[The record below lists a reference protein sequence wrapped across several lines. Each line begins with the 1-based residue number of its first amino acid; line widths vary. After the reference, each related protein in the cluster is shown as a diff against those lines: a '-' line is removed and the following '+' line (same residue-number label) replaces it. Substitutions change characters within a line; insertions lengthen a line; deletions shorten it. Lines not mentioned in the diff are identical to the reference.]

1 MAMTQEHELEALREQ
16 IRDHDRKYYVDATPE
31 ISDLEYDR
39 LVQRLKQWEAEHPE
53 WVTPDSPTQRIGDRP
68 VSHLL
73 QVEHRV
79 PMLSID
85 NTYSIDELREFGRRT
100 EKLLAGE
107 SAEWVVELKVDGVA
121 VAIVYEHGRLVR
133 ALTRGNGVVGDDITH
148 NIRTVSDVPLRLS
161 GRNPPPVLEVR
172 GEVYMTNSD
181 LVVLNENQRAKGE
194 PPFANTRNVTAGS
207 VRMLDPRICAA
218 RRLRVFCHGVG
229 YCQGL
234 RSQSHAEF
242 LREIAEYGL
251 PPTPLVQRFTTFED
265 AISHCQQVVEHL
277 HELDFEVDGLVL
289 KIDRF
294 DQRQRLGTT
303 AKCPRW
309 VVAYKWEKY
318 EASTRLLRIIVSVGK
333 SGVVTPAAELEPVQL
348 AGTTVSRASLHN
360 ADEIQRKDIRE
371 GDVVIV
377 EKAGKII
384 PHIVRVERHER
395 KQDLPPW
402 VFPTGCPECGTSL
415 VKDEGGV
422 YIRCPSLSCP
432 AQIKERLRY
441 FASRNCMDIEG
452 LGDKLVDQLVD
463 RNLVHGFA
471 DLYRLTAGQ
480 LIPLERMG
488 KKSSEKL
495 IEGIRVSKD
504 RGLARLLNALSI
516 RHVGGR
522 VASVLA
528 EHFGSMAQLQAARIE
543 QLSEIHEIGEVIAR
557 SVYHFLHGEHGRQA
571 IQDLQAVGVAMESA
585 GRETPDGEQSLGGKT
600 LVVTGTLSRYT
611 RDEIHAL
618 IQRHGGRAASS
629 VSKKTDYVIAGE
641 NAGSKLDKARQ
652 LGVPVISEDDFRQ
665 LVASREG

>member
-1 MAMTQEHELEALREQ
+1 MVSAVEQELAELREQ
-16 IRDHDRKYYVDATPE
+16 IRSHDRRYYIEASPE
-31 ISDLEYDR
+31 ISDLQYDR
-39 LVQRLKQWEAEHPE
+39 LMQRLRQLETDHPQ
-53 WVTPDSPTQRIGDRP
+53 WVTADSPTQRIGDRP
-68 VSHLL
+68 VSHLV
-73 QVEHRV
+73 QVQHRV
-79 PMLSID
+79 AMLSID
-85 NTYSIDELREFGRRT
+85 NTYSIDELRDYARRT

-121 VAIVYEHGRLVR
+121 VAIVYEQGRLVR
-133 ALTRGNGVVGDDITH
+133 ALTRGNGIVGDDITH
-148 NIRTVSDVPLRLS
+148 NIRTIPDVPLRLS
-161 GRNPPPVLEVR
+161 GRNVPAVLEVR

-181 LVVLNENQRAKGE
+181 LVTLNENQRAKGE
-194 PPFANTRNVTAGS
+194 APFANTRNVTAGS
-207 VRMLDPRICAA
+207 IRMLDPRICAS

-229 YCQGL
+229 YCEGI
-234 RSQSHAEF
+234 RSTTHSDF
-242 LREIAEYGL
+242 LREIADYGL
-251 PPTPLVQRFTTFED
+251 PPTPLVQRFENFEGAVD
-265 AISHCQQVVEHL
+265 HCQQVVEHL

-303 AKCPRW
+303 AKSPRW

-318 EASTRLLRIIVSVGK
+318 EASTRLLRIVVSVGK
-333 SGVVTPAAELEPVQL
+333 SGVVTPTAELQPVQL

-395 KQDLPPW
+395 KQDLPIW
-402 VFPTGCPECGTSL
+402 LFPTHCPQCETTL

-422 YIRCPSLSCP
+422 YIRCPSPTCP

-463 RNLVHGFA
+463 RKLVQDFA
-471 DLYRLTAGQ
+471 DLYRLTDQQ

-488 KKSSEKL
+488 KKSAEKL
-495 IEGIRVSKD
+495 IQGIQASKQ
-504 RGLARLLNALSI
+504 RGLARVLNALSI
-516 RHVGGR
+516 RHVGAR

-528 EHFGSMAQLQAARIE
+528 EHFPSIEQLQAATIE
-543 QLSEIHEIGEVIAR
+543 QLAEIHEIGDTIAR
-557 SVYHFLHGEHGRQA
+557 SVYEFFHGQHGQQA
-571 IQDLQAVGVAMESA
+571 IEQLQAAGVVM
-585 GRETPDGEQSLGGKT
+585 QSSVQEEPSGSQTLAGKT

-618 IQRHGGRAASS
+618 IQQHGGRAAAS
-629 VSKKTDYVIAGE
+629 VSKKTDYVVAGE
-641 NAGSKLDKARQ
+641 NAGSKLDKAQQ
-652 LGVPVISEDDFRQ
+652 LNIPVLTEDDFDR
-665 LVASREG
+665 LLANA

>member
-1 MAMTQEHELEALREQ
+1 MVSAVEQELAELREQ
-16 IRDHDRKYYVDATPE
+16 IRDHDRQYYIEASPE

-39 LVQRLKQWEAEHPE
+39 LMQRLRQLETAHPH

-68 VSHLL
+68 VSHLV
-73 QVEHRV
+73 QVQHRV
-79 PMLSID
+79 AMLSID
-85 NTYSIDELREFGRRT
+85 NTYSIDELRDYARRT

-121 VAIVYEHGRLVR
+121 VAIVYEQGRLVR
-133 ALTRGNGVVGDDITH
+133 ALTRGNGIVGDDITH
-148 NIRTVSDVPLRLS
+148 NIRTVPDVPLRLS
-161 GRNPPPVLEVR
+161 GQNLPSVLEVR

-181 LVVLNENQRAKGE
+181 LVTLNENQRAKGE
-194 PPFANTRNVTAGS
+194 APFANTRNVTAGS
-207 VRMLDPRICAA
+207 IRMLDPRICAS

-229 YCQGL
+229 YCEGI
-234 RSQSHAEF
+234 RSTTHSDF
-242 LREIAEYGL
+242 LREIADYGL
-251 PPTPLVQRFTTFED
+251 PPTPLVQQFED
-265 AISHCQQVVEHL
+265 FQGAVDHCQQVVEHL

-303 AKCPRW
+303 AKSPRW

-318 EASTRLLRIIVSVGK
+318 EASTRLLRIVVSVGK
-333 SGVVTPAAELEPVQL
+333 SGVVTPTAELQPVQL

-360 ADEIQRKDIRE
+360 ADEIRRKDIRE

-395 KQDLPPW
+395 KQDLPIW
-402 VFPTGCPECGTSL
+402 LFPTHCPQCETPL

-422 YIRCPSLSCP
+422 YIRCPSPTCP

-463 RNLVHGFA
+463 RKLVQDFA
-471 DLYRLTAGQ
+471 DLYRLTDQQ

-488 KKSSEKL
+488 KKSAEKL
-495 IEGIRVSKD
+495 IQGIQASKQ
-504 RGLARLLNALSI
+504 RGLARVLNALSI
-516 RHVGGR
+516 RHVGAR

-528 EHFGSMAQLQAARIE
+528 EHFPSIEQLQAATIE
-543 QLSEIHEIGEVIAR
+543 QLAEIHEIGDTIAR
-557 SVYHFLHGEHGRQA
+557 SVYEFFHGQHGQQA
-571 IQDLQAVGVAMESA
+571 IEQLQAAGVVM
-585 GRETPDGEQSLGGKT
+585 QSSVQEEPSGSQTLAGKT

-618 IQRHGGRAASS
+618 IQQHGGRAAAS
-629 VSKKTDYVIAGE
+629 VSKKTDYVVAGE
-641 NAGSKLDKARQ
+641 NAGSKLAKAQQ
-652 LGVPVISEDDFRQ
+652 LNVPVITEDDFDR
-665 LVASREG
+665 LLD

>member
-1 MAMTQEHELEALREQ
+1 MVSAVEQEMAELREL
-16 IRDHDRKYYVDATPE
+16 IRYHDRKYYLEAVPE

-39 LVQRLKQWEAEHPE
+39 LMQRLRELETAHPQ
-53 WVTPDSPTQRIGDRP
+53 WVTADSPTQRIGDRP
-68 VSHLL
+68 VPHLV
-73 QVEHRV
+73 QVPHRV
-79 PMLSID
+79 AMLSID
-85 NTYSIDELREFGRRT
+85 NTYSIEELRDYARRT

-121 VAIVYEHGRLVR
+121 VAIVYEQGRLVR
-133 ALTRGNGVVGDDITH
+133 ALTRGNGIVGDDITH
-148 NIRTVSDVPLRLS
+148 NIRTIPDVPLRLS
-161 GRNPPPVLEVR
+161 GRQVPSVLEVR

-181 LVVLNENQRAKGE
+181 LVTLNESQRAKGE

-207 VRMLDPRICAA
+207 VRMLDPRICAS

-229 YCQGL
+229 YCEGI
-234 RSQSHAEF
+234 RSTTHHDF
-242 LREIAEYGL
+242 LREIADYGL
-251 PPTPLVQRFTTFED
+251 PPTPLVQRFDSFEGAVD
-265 AISHCQQVVEHL
+265 HCQQVVEHL

-303 AKCPRW
+303 AKSPRW

-318 EASTRLLRIIVSVGK
+318 EASTQLLRIVVSVGK
-333 SGVVTPAAELEPVQL
+333 SGVVTPTAELQPVQL

-395 KQDLPPW
+395 KQDLPIW
-402 VFPTGCPECGTSL
+402 TFPAHCPQCETGL
-415 VKDEGGV
+415 IKDEGGV
-422 YIRCPSLSCP
+422 YIRCPNPLCP

-463 RNLVHGFA
+463 RRLVQDFA
-471 DLYRLTAGQ
+471 DLYRLTAQ
-480 LIPLERMG
+480 DLIPLERMG
-488 KKSSEKL
+488 KKSAEKL
-495 IEGIRVSKD
+495 LHGIQASKQ
-504 RGLARLLNALSI
+504 RGLARVLNALSI
-516 RHVGGR
+516 RHVGAR

-528 EHFGSMAQLQAARIE
+528 EHFPSIEQLQAAEIE
-543 QLSEIHEIGEVIAR
+543 ELARIHEIGEIIAR
-557 SVYHFLHGEHGRQA
+557 SVYEFFHSPHGQQA
-571 IQDLQAVGVAMESA
+571 IEHLRAAGVVMESS
-585 GRETPDGEQSLGGKT
+585 GQETASGSQTLAGKT

-618 IQRHGGRAASS
+618 IQQHGGRAASS
-629 VSKKTDYVIAGE
+629 VSKKTDYVVAGE
-641 NAGSKLDKARQ
+641 NAGSKMAKAQQ
-652 LGVPVISEDDFRQ
+652 LNVPVISEDDFDR
-665 LVASREG
+665 LLD

>member
-1 MAMTQEHELEALREQ
+1 MVSAVEQELAELREQ
-16 IRDHDRKYYVDATPE
+16 IRDHDRKYYIEASPE

-39 LVQRLKQWEAEHPE
+39 LMQRLRQLETAHPH

-68 VSHLL
+68 VSHLV
-73 QVEHRV
+73 QVQHRV
-79 PMLSID
+79 AMLSID
-85 NTYSIDELREFGRRT
+85 NTYSIDELRDYARRT

-121 VAIVYEHGRLVR
+121 VAIVYEQGRLVR
-133 ALTRGNGVVGDDITH
+133 ALTRGNGIVGDDITH
-148 NIRTVSDVPLRLS
+148 NIRTVPDVPLRLS
-161 GRNPPPVLEVR
+161 GQNLPSVLEVR

-181 LVVLNENQRAKGE
+181 LVTLNENQRAKGE
-194 PPFANTRNVTAGS
+194 APFANTRNVTAGS
-207 VRMLDPRICAA
+207 IRMLDPRICAS

-229 YCQGL
+229 YCEGI
-234 RSQSHAEF
+234 RSTTHSDF
-242 LREIAEYGL
+242 LREIADYGL
-251 PPTPLVQRFTTFED
+251 PPTPLVQQFED
-265 AISHCQQVVEHL
+265 FQGAVDHCQQVVEHL

-303 AKCPRW
+303 AKSPRW

-318 EASTRLLRIIVSVGK
+318 EASTRLLRIVVSVGK
-333 SGVVTPAAELEPVQL
+333 SGVVTPTAELQPVQL

-360 ADEIQRKDIRE
+360 ADEIRRKDIRE

-395 KQDLPPW
+395 KQDLPIW
-402 VFPTGCPECGTSL
+402 LFPTHCPQCETPL

-422 YIRCPSLSCP
+422 YIRCPSPTCP

-463 RNLVHGFA
+463 RKLVQDFA
-471 DLYRLTAGQ
+471 DLYRLTDQQ

-488 KKSSEKL
+488 KKSAEKL
-495 IEGIRVSKD
+495 IQGIQASKQ
-504 RGLARLLNALSI
+504 RGLARVLNALSI
-516 RHVGGR
+516 RHVGAR

-528 EHFGSMAQLQAARIE
+528 EHFPSIEQLQAATIE
-543 QLSEIHEIGEVIAR
+543 QLAEIHEIGDTIAR
-557 SVYHFLHGEHGRQA
+557 SVYEFFHGQHGQQA
-571 IQDLQAVGVAMESA
+571 IEQLQAAGVVM
-585 GRETPDGEQSLGGKT
+585 QSSVQEEPSGSQTLAGKT

-618 IQRHGGRAASS
+618 IQQHGGRAAAS
-629 VSKKTDYVIAGE
+629 VSKKTDYVVAGE
-641 NAGSKLDKARQ
+641 NAGSKLAKAQQ
-652 LGVPVISEDDFRQ
+652 LNVPVITEDDFDR
-665 LVASREG
+665 LLD

>member
-1 MAMTQEHELEALREQ
+1 MVSAVEQELAELREQ
-16 IRDHDRKYYVDATPE
+16 IRDHDRKYYIEASPE

-39 LVQRLKQWEAEHPE
+39 LMQRLRQLETAHPH

-68 VSHLL
+68 VSHLV
-73 QVEHRV
+73 QVQHRV
-79 PMLSID
+79 AMLSID
-85 NTYSIDELREFGRRT
+85 NTYSIDELRDYARRT

-121 VAIVYEHGRLVR
+121 VAIVYEQGRLVR
-133 ALTRGNGVVGDDITH
+133 ALTRGNGIVGDDITH
-148 NIRTVSDVPLRLS
+148 NIRTVPDVPLRLS
-161 GRNPPPVLEVR
+161 GQNLPSVLEVR

-181 LVVLNENQRAKGE
+181 LVTLNENQRAKGE
-194 PPFANTRNVTAGS
+194 APFANTRNVTAGS
-207 VRMLDPRICAA
+207 IRMLDPRICAS

-229 YCQGL
+229 YCEGI
-234 RSQSHAEF
+234 RSTTHSDF
-242 LREIAEYGL
+242 LREIADYGL
-251 PPTPLVQRFTTFED
+251 PPTPLVQQFENFQGAVD
-265 AISHCQQVVEHL
+265 HCQQVVEHL

-303 AKCPRW
+303 AKSPRW

-318 EASTRLLRIIVSVGK
+318 EASTRLLRIVVSVGK
-333 SGVVTPAAELEPVQL
+333 SGVVTPTAELQPVQL

-360 ADEIQRKDIRE
+360 ADEIRRKDIRE

-395 KQDLPPW
+395 KQDLPIW
-402 VFPTGCPECGTSL
+402 LFPTHCPQCETPL

-422 YIRCPSLSCP
+422 YIRCPSLICP

-463 RNLVHGFA
+463 RKLVQDFA
-471 DLYRLTAGQ
+471 DLYRLTDQQ

-488 KKSSEKL
+488 KKSAEKL
-495 IEGIRVSKD
+495 IQGIQASKQ
-504 RGLARLLNALSI
+504 RGLARVLNALSI
-516 RHVGGR
+516 RHVGAR

-528 EHFGSMAQLQAARIE
+528 EHFPSIEQLQAATIE
-543 QLSEIHEIGEVIAR
+543 QLAEIHEIGDTIAR
-557 SVYHFLHGEHGRQA
+557 SVYEFFHGQHGQQA
-571 IQDLQAVGVAMESA
+571 IEQLQAAGVVM
-585 GRETPDGEQSLGGKT
+585 QSSVQEEPSGSQTLAGKT

-618 IQRHGGRAASS
+618 IQQHGGRAAAS
-629 VSKKTDYVIAGE
+629 VSKKTDYVVAGE
-641 NAGSKLDKARQ
+641 NAGSKLAKAQQ
-652 LGVPVISEDDFRQ
+652 LNVPVITEDDFDR
-665 LVASREG
+665 LLD

>member
-1 MAMTQEHELEALREQ
+1 MVSAVEQELAELREQ
-16 IRDHDRKYYVDATPE
+16 IRYHDRKYYIEASPE

-39 LVQRLKQWEAEHPE
+39 LMQRLRQLETAHPQ

-68 VSHLL
+68 VSHLV
-73 QVEHRV
+73 QVQHRV
-79 PMLSID
+79 AMLSID
-85 NTYSIDELREFGRRT
+85 NTYSIDELRDYARRT
-100 EKLLAGE
+100 ERLLAGE

-121 VAIVYEHGRLVR
+121 VAIVYEQGRLVR
-133 ALTRGNGVVGDDITH
+133 AVTRGNGIVGDDITH
-148 NIRTVSDVPLRLS
+148 NIRTIPDVPLRLS
-161 GRNPPPVLEVR
+161 GGNLPAVLEVR

-181 LVVLNENQRAKGE
+181 LVTLNENQRAKGE
-194 PPFANTRNVTAGS
+194 APFANTRNVTAGS
-207 VRMLDPRICAA
+207 IRMLDPRICAA

-229 YCQGL
+229 YCEGI
-234 RSQSHAEF
+234 RATTHSDF
-242 LREIAEYGL
+242 LREIADYGL
-251 PPTPLVQRFTTFED
+251 PPTPLVQRFESFEQAVD
-265 AISHCQQVVEHL
+265 HCQQVVEHL

-303 AKCPRW
+303 AKSPRW

-318 EASTRLLRIIVSVGK
+318 EASTRLLRIVVSVGK
-333 SGVVTPAAELEPVQL
+333 SGVVTPTAELQPVQL

-360 ADEIQRKDIRE
+360 ADEIRRKDIRE

-402 VFPTGCPECGTSL
+402 TFPTHCPQCETPL

-422 YIRCPSLSCP
+422 YIRCPSLICP

-452 LGDKLVDQLVD
+452 LGDKLIDQLVD
-463 RNLVHGFA
+463 RKLVQDFA
-471 DLYRLTAGQ
+471 DLYQLTDQQ

-488 KKSSEKL
+488 KKSAEKL
-495 IEGIRVSKD
+495 IQGIQASKE
-504 RGLARLLNALSI
+504 RGLARVLNALSI
-516 RHVGGR
+516 RHVGAR

-528 EHFGSMAQLQAARIE
+528 EHFTSIEQLQAAGIE
-543 QLSEIHEIGEVIAR
+543 QLAQTHEIGETIAR
-557 SVYHFLHGEHGRQA
+557 SVYEFFHGQQGQQA
-571 IQDLQAVGVAMESA
+571 IEQLRAAGVVMQSSVQ
-585 GRETPDGEQSLGGKT
+585 EQPSGSQTLAGKT
-600 LVVTGTLSRYT
+600 LVVTGTLSHYT

-618 IQRHGGRAASS
+618 IQQHGGRAASS
-629 VSKKTDYVIAGE
+629 VSKKTDYVVAGE
-641 NAGSKLDKARQ
+641 NAGSKLDKAQQ
-652 LGVPVISEDDFRQ
+652 LNVPVISEDDFDQ
-665 LVASREG
+665 LLGKR

>member
-1 MAMTQEHELEALREQ
+1 MVSAVEQELAELRGQ
-16 IRDHDRKYYVDATPE
+16 IRDHDRKYYIEASPE

-39 LVQRLKQWEAEHPE
+39 LMQRLRQLETDHPQ

-68 VSHLL
+68 VSHLV
-73 QVEHRV
+73 QVPHRV
-79 PMLSID
+79 PMLSIE
-85 NTYSIDELREFGRRT
+85 NTYSIDELRDYARRA

-121 VAIVYEHGRLVR
+121 VAIVYEQGRLVR
-133 ALTRGNGVVGDDITH
+133 ALTRGNGIVGDDITH
-148 NIRTVSDVPLRLS
+148 NIRTIPDVPLRLS
-161 GRNPPPVLEVR
+161 GRNLPSVLEVR

-181 LVVLNENQRAKGE
+181 LVTLNENQRAKGE
-194 PPFANTRNVTAGS
+194 APFANTRNVTAGS
-207 VRMLDPRICAA
+207 IRMLDPRICAS

-229 YCQGL
+229 YCEGI
-234 RSQSHAEF
+234 RSKTHSDF
-242 LREIAEYGL
+242 LREIADYGL
-251 PPTPLVQRFTTFED
+251 PPTPLVQRFESFEGAVD
-265 AISHCQQVVEHL
+265 HCQQVVEHL

-303 AKCPRW
+303 AKSPRW

-318 EASTRLLRIIVSVGK
+318 EASTRLLRIVVSVGK
-333 SGVVTPAAELEPVQL
+333 SGVVTPTAELQPVQL

-360 ADEIQRKDIRE
+360 ADEIRRKDIRE

-395 KQDLPPW
+395 KQDLPIW
-402 VFPTGCPECGTSL
+402 TYPTHCPQCKTTL

-422 YIRCPSLSCP
+422 YIRCPSLICP
-432 AQIKERLRY
+432 AQLKERLRY

-463 RNLVHGFA
+463 RKLVQDFA
-471 DLYRLTAGQ
+471 DLYRLTAQ
-480 LIPLERMG
+480 ELIPLERMG
-488 KKSSEKL
+488 KKSAEKL
-495 IEGIRVSKD
+495 VQAIQASKQ
-504 RGLARLLNALSI
+504 RGLARVLNALSI
-516 RHVGGR
+516 RHVGAR

-528 EHFGSMAQLQAARIE
+528 EHFPSIEQLQAATIE
-543 QLSEIHEIGEVIAR
+543 QLAEIHEIGETIAR
-557 SVYHFLHGEHGRQA
+557 SVYEFFHGQHGQQA
-571 IQDLQAVGVAMESA
+571 IEQLQAAGVVMQSSA
-585 GRETPDGEQSLGGKT
+585 QQEPSGSQTLAGKT

-618 IQRHGGRAASS
+618 IQQHGGRAASS
-629 VSKKTDYVIAGE
+629 VSKKTDYVVAGE
-641 NAGSKLDKARQ
+641 NAGSKLDKAQQ
-652 LGVPVISEDDFRQ
+652 LNVPVITEDDFDQ
-665 LVASREG
+665 LLTNA

>member
-1 MAMTQEHELEALREQ
+1 MVSAVEQELAELREQ
-16 IRDHDRKYYVDATPE
+16 IRDHDRKYYIEASPE

-39 LVQRLKQWEAEHPE
+39 LMQRLRQLESAHPQ

-68 VSHLL
+68 VSHLV
-73 QVEHRV
+73 QVQHRV
-79 PMLSID
+79 AMLSID
-85 NTYSIDELREFGRRT
+85 NTYSIEELRDYARRT

-121 VAIVYEHGRLVR
+121 VAIVYEQGRLVR
-133 ALTRGNGVVGDDITH
+133 ALTRGNGIVGDDITH
-148 NIRTVSDVPLRLS
+148 NIRTIPDVPLRLS
-161 GRNPPPVLEVR
+161 GRNPPSVLEVR

-181 LVVLNENQRAKGE
+181 LVTLNESQRAKGE

-207 VRMLDPRICAA
+207 IRMLDPRICAS

-229 YCQGL
+229 YCEGI
-234 RSQSHAEF
+234 RSTAHSDF
-242 LREIAEYGL
+242 LREIADYGL
-251 PPTPLVQRFTTFED
+251 PPTPLVQRFENFEGAVD
-265 AISHCQQVVEHL
+265 HCQQVVEHL

-303 AKCPRW
+303 AKSPRW

-318 EASTRLLRIIVSVGK
+318 EASTRLLRIVVSVGK
-333 SGVVTPAAELEPVQL
+333 SGVVTPTAELQPVQL

-395 KQDLPPW
+395 KQDLPIW
-402 VFPTGCPECGTSL
+402 TFPTHCPQCKTGL

-422 YIRCPSLSCP
+422 YIRCPNPICP

-463 RNLVHGFA
+463 GNLVQDFA
-471 DLYRLTAGQ
+471 DLYRLTAQQ

-488 KKSSEKL
+488 KKSAEKL
-495 IEGIRVSKD
+495 VQGIQASKQ
-504 RGLARLLNALSI
+504 RGLARVLNALSI
-516 RHVGGR
+516 RHVGAR

-528 EHFGSMAQLQAARIE
+528 EHFPSIESLQSATIE
-543 QLSEIHEIGEVIAR
+543 EFAEIHEIGETIAR
-557 SVYHFLHGEHGRQA
+557 SVYEFFHGQHGQQA
-571 IQDLQAVGVAMESA
+571 IEQLQAAGVVMQS
-585 GRETPDGEQSLGGKT
+585 GVREGPSGNQRLAGKT

-618 IQRHGGRAASS
+618 IQQHGGRAASS
-629 VSKKTDYVIAGE
+629 VSKKTDYVVAGE
-641 NAGSKLDKARQ
+641 NAGSKLDKAQQ
-652 LGVPVISEDDFRQ
+652 LNVPVITEDDFDQ
-665 LVASREG
+665 LLGNA

>member
-1 MAMTQEHELEALREQ
+1 MVSAVEQELAELREQ
-16 IRDHDRKYYVDATPE
+16 IRDHDRKYYIEASPE

-39 LVQRLKQWEAEHPE
+39 LMQRLRQLETAHPQ

-68 VSHLL
+68 VSHLV
-73 QVEHRV
+73 QVQHRV
-79 PMLSID
+79 AMLSID
-85 NTYSIDELREFGRRT
+85 NTYSIDELRDYARRT

-121 VAIVYEHGRLVR
+121 VAIVYEQGRLVR
-133 ALTRGNGVVGDDITH
+133 ALTRGNGIVGDDITH
-148 NIRTVSDVPLRLS
+148 NIRTIPDVPLRLS
-161 GRNPPPVLEVR
+161 GGNLPSVLEVR

-181 LVVLNENQRAKGE
+181 LVTLNENQRAKGE
-194 PPFANTRNVTAGS
+194 APFANTRNVTAGS
-207 VRMLDPRICAA
+207 IRMLDPRICAS

-229 YCQGL
+229 YCEGI
-234 RSQSHAEF
+234 RSTTHSDF
-242 LREIAEYGL
+242 LREIADYGL
-251 PPTPLVQRFTTFED
+251 PPTPLVQQFENFQGAVD
-265 AISHCQQVVEHL
+265 HCQQVVEHL

-303 AKCPRW
+303 AKSPRW

-318 EASTRLLRIIVSVGK
+318 EASTRLLRIVVSVGK
-333 SGVVTPAAELEPVQL
+333 SGVVTPTAELQPVQL

-360 ADEIQRKDIRE
+360 ADEIRRKDIRE

-395 KQDLPPW
+395 KQDLPIW
-402 VFPTGCPECGTSL
+402 IFPTHCPQCETPL

-422 YIRCPSLSCP
+422 YIRCPSPTCP

-463 RNLVHGFA
+463 RKLVQDFA
-471 DLYRLTAGQ
+471 DLYRLTDQQ

-488 KKSSEKL
+488 KKSAEKL
-495 IEGIRVSKD
+495 IQGIQASKQ
-504 RGLARLLNALSI
+504 RGLARVLNALSI
-516 RHVGGR
+516 RHVGAR

-528 EHFGSMAQLQAARIE
+528 EHFPSIEQLQAATIE
-543 QLSEIHEIGEVIAR
+543 QLAEIHEIGETIAR
-557 SVYHFLHGEHGRQA
+557 SVYEFFHGQHGQQA
-571 IQDLQAVGVAMESA
+571 IEQLQAAGVVM
-585 GRETPDGEQSLGGKT
+585 QSSVQEEPSGSQTLAGKT

-618 IQRHGGRAASS
+618 IQQHGGRAAAS
-629 VSKKTDYVIAGE
+629 VSKKTDYVVAGE
-641 NAGSKLDKARQ
+641 NAGSKLDKAQQ
-652 LGVPVISEDDFRQ
+652 LNVPVLTEDDFDR
-665 LVASREG
+665 LLANA

>member
-1 MAMTQEHELEALREQ
+1 MVSAVEQELAELREQ
-16 IRDHDRKYYVDATPE
+16 IRDHDRKYYIEASPE

-39 LVQRLKQWEAEHPE
+39 LMQRLRQLETAHPH

-68 VSHLL
+68 VSHLV
-73 QVEHRV
+73 QVQHRV
-79 PMLSID
+79 AMLSID
-85 NTYSIDELREFGRRT
+85 NTYSIDELRDYARRT

-121 VAIVYEHGRLVR
+121 VAIVYEQGRLVR
-133 ALTRGNGVVGDDITH
+133 ALTRGNGIVGDDITH
-148 NIRTVSDVPLRLS
+148 NIRTVPDVPLRLS
-161 GRNPPPVLEVR
+161 GQNLPSVLEVR

-181 LVVLNENQRAKGE
+181 LVTLNENQRAKGE
-194 PPFANTRNVTAGS
+194 APFANTRNVTAGS
-207 VRMLDPRICAA
+207 IRMLDPRICAS

-229 YCQGL
+229 YCEGI
-234 RSQSHAEF
+234 RSTTHSDF
-242 LREIAEYGL
+242 LREIADYGL
-251 PPTPLVQRFTTFED
+251 PPTPLVQQFENFQGAVD
-265 AISHCQQVVEHL
+265 HCQQVVEHL

-303 AKCPRW
+303 AKSPRW

-318 EASTRLLRIIVSVGK
+318 EASTRLLRIVVSVGK
-333 SGVVTPAAELEPVQL
+333 SGVVTPTAELQPVQL

-360 ADEIQRKDIRE
+360 ADEIRRKDIRE

-395 KQDLPPW
+395 KQDLPIW
-402 VFPTGCPECGTSL
+402 LFPTHCPQCETPL

-422 YIRCPSLSCP
+422 YIRCPSPTCP

-463 RNLVHGFA
+463 RKLVQDFA
-471 DLYRLTAGQ
+471 DLYRLTDQQ

-488 KKSSEKL
+488 KKSAEKL
-495 IEGIRVSKD
+495 IQGIQASKQ
-504 RGLARLLNALSI
+504 RGLARVLNALSI
-516 RHVGGR
+516 RHVGAR

-528 EHFGSMAQLQAARIE
+528 EHFPSIEQLQAATIE
-543 QLSEIHEIGEVIAR
+543 QLAEIHEIGDTIAR
-557 SVYHFLHGEHGRQA
+557 SVYEFFHGQHGQQA
-571 IQDLQAVGVAMESA
+571 IEQLQAAGVVM
-585 GRETPDGEQSLGGKT
+585 QSSVQEEPSGSQTLAGKT

-618 IQRHGGRAASS
+618 IQQHGGRAAAS
-629 VSKKTDYVIAGE
+629 VSKKTDYVVAGE
-641 NAGSKLDKARQ
+641 NAGSKLAKAQQ
-652 LGVPVISEDDFRQ
+652 LNVPVITEDDFDR
-665 LVASREG
+665 LLD

>member
-1 MAMTQEHELEALREQ
+1 MVSAVEQELAELRGQ
-16 IRDHDRKYYVDATPE
+16 IRDHDRKYYIEASPE

-39 LVQRLKQWEAEHPE
+39 LMQRLRQLETDHPQ

-68 VSHLL
+68 VSHLV
-73 QVEHRV
+73 QVPHRV
-79 PMLSID
+79 PMLSIE
-85 NTYSIDELREFGRRT
+85 NTYSIDELRDYARRA

-121 VAIVYEHGRLVR
+121 VAIVYEQGRLVR
-133 ALTRGNGVVGDDITH
+133 ALTRGNGIVGDDITH
-148 NIRTVSDVPLRLS
+148 NIRTIPDVPLRLS
-161 GRNPPPVLEVR
+161 GRNLPSVLEVR

-181 LVVLNENQRAKGE
+181 LVTLNENQRAKGE
-194 PPFANTRNVTAGS
+194 APFANTRNVTAGS
-207 VRMLDPRICAA
+207 IRMLDPRICAS

-229 YCQGL
+229 YCEGI
-234 RSQSHAEF
+234 RSKTHSDF
-242 LREIAEYGL
+242 LREIADYGL
-251 PPTPLVQRFTTFED
+251 PPTPLVQRFESFEGAVD
-265 AISHCQQVVEHL
+265 HCQQVVEHL

-303 AKCPRW
+303 AKSPRW

-318 EASTRLLRIIVSVGK
+318 EASTRLLRIVVSVGK
-333 SGVVTPAAELEPVQL
+333 SGVVTPTAELQPVQL

-360 ADEIQRKDIRE
+360 ADEIRRKDIRE

-395 KQDLPPW
+395 KQDLPIW
-402 VFPTGCPECGTSL
+402 TYPTHCPQCKTTL

-422 YIRCPSLSCP
+422 YIRCPSLICP
-432 AQIKERLRY
+432 AQLKERLRY

-463 RNLVHGFA
+463 RKLVQDFA
-471 DLYRLTAGQ
+471 DLYRLTAQ
-480 LIPLERMG
+480 ELIPLERMG
-488 KKSSEKL
+488 KKSAEKL
-495 IEGIRVSKD
+495 VQAIQASKQ
-504 RGLARLLNALSI
+504 RGLARVLNALSI
-516 RHVGGR
+516 RHVGAR

-528 EHFGSMAQLQAARIE
+528 EHFPSIEQLQAATIE
-543 QLSEIHEIGEVIAR
+543 QLGEIHEIGETIAR
-557 SVYHFLHGEHGRQA
+557 SVYEFFHGQHGQQA
-571 IQDLQAVGVAMESA
+571 IEQLQAAGVVMQSSA
-585 GRETPDGEQSLGGKT
+585 QQEPSGSQTLAGKT

-618 IQRHGGRAASS
+618 IQQHGGRAASS
-629 VSKKTDYVIAGE
+629 VSKKTDYVVAGE
-641 NAGSKLDKARQ
+641 NAGSTLDKAQQ
-652 LGVPVISEDDFRQ
+652 LNVPVITEDDFDQ
-665 LVASREG
+665 LLTNA